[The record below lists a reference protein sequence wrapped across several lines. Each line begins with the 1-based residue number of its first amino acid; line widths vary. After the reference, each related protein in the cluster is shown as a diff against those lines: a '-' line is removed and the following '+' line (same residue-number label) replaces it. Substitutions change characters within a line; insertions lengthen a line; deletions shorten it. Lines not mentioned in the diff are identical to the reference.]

1 MRGKP
6 SRLHLRL
13 HLGRLIPACA
23 GKTLDEDSPI
33 VELLGSSPRVRGKPR
48 RHPPNPPPARL
59 IPACAGKTWAWGAPS
74 GCGWAHPRVCGENDD
89 QGPGVVLVEGSS
101 PRVRGKPGWGVRS
114 GAYSGLIPACA
125 GKTIPRTSA
134 TRSSGAHPRVC
145 GENPRR
151 GPAAPTTPGSSP
163 RVRGKL
169 PLDAD
174 KRHSLRLI
182 PACAG
187 KTRTAP
193 SGRASPTAHP
203 RVCGENDRW
212 DSSVCATAGSSP
224 RVRGKHRLLRRRDRP
239 LRLIPACAGKTI
251 PWRAM
256 RDGDRAHPRVCGENS
271 ASPRIASRSRGS
283 SPRVRGK

>member
-1 MRGKP
+1 MQRLSGGSSPRVRGKLG
-6 SRLHLRL
+6 RGLLRAL
-13 HLGRLIPACA
+13 DDRLIPACA

-125 GKTIPRTSA
+125 GKTGLVVRDPRA
-134 TRSSGAHPRVC
+134 GQAHPRVC
-145 GENPRR
+145 GENLADELTELKP
-151 GPAAPTTPGSSP
+151 GGSSP

-169 PLDAD
+169 
-174 KRHSLRLI
+174 KRARGFARCVWLI

-187 KTRTAP
+187 KTP
-193 SGRASPTAHP
+193 SRRAGPPT
-203 RVCGENDRW
+203 W
-212 DSSVCATAGSSP
+212 
-224 RVRGKHRLLRRRDRP
+224 
-239 LRLIPACAGKTI
+239 
-251 PWRAM
+251 
-256 RDGDRAHPRVCGENS
+256 RAHPRVCGENTRCGTTS
-271 ASPRIASRSRGS
+271 TRRSGS
-283 SPRVRGK
+283 SPRVRGKRRRRPC